1 MPALV
6 SGELQIRKC
15 IDKNNTERTSVE
27 VRADKMKLLDSKAKQ
42 ERDLAAETHTE
53 GKITPYSTELV
64 KRQFD
69 SWLPFTSISS
79 RTKT

>member
-27 VRADKMKLLDSKAKQ
+27 VRADKIKPLDSKAKQ
-42 ERDLAAETHTE
+42 KRDLAA
-53 GKITPYSTELV
+53 
-64 KRQFD
+64 
-69 SWLPFTSISS
+69 
-79 RTKT
+79 